1 MIDKIQE
8 YFQAYMNLQI
18 SAKQRLSE
26 EEYEGFFKKDLEKIK
41 ELLDELNNLPREVNY
56 TSENDILRLRAFIKE
71 ELRRNKELE
80 GIVKGAFM
88 IFREYNICP
97 LDNKDYPSELCQGRD
112 CSKCWLSYL
121 KDNSEGE
128 MPFK

>member
-1 MIDKIQE
+1 MIDKLQE
-8 YFQAYMNLQI
+8 YYQSYLNLETAARQRVPEQI
-18 SAKQRLSE
+18 
-26 EEYEGFFKKDLEKIK
+26 YEGFFKDDLKKFK
-41 ELLDELNNLPREVNY
+41 ELLDELDDIPREVDY
-56 TSENDILRLRAFIKE
+56 TSENDIFRLRAFIKE
-71 ELRRNKELE
+71 ELRRNRELE
-80 GIVKGAFM
+80 TIIKGAFM

-112 CSKCWLSYL
+112 CTTCWMSYL